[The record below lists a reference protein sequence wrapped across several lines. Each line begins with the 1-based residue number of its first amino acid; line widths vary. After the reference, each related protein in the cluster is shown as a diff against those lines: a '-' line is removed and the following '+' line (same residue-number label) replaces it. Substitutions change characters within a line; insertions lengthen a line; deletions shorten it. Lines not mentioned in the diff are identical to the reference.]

1 MGFTTGG
8 QTAAGSHIKM
18 ALVESLHQW
27 DIQTGDKLMKKEQLR
42 LPLTFDTLVTR
53 MKGDQTTA

>member
-1 MGFTTGG
+1 MGFTTGV

-18 ALVESLHQW
+18 AVVESPHQW
-27 DIQTGDKLMKKEQLR
+27 DIQTGDKSIKKEQLR
-42 LPLTFDTLVTR
+42 LPLTLDTLVTR